1 MEEDQEGGVDDAQQY
16 YYIGRHPGFCGAIKQ
31 SPEDFIVV
39 EIDEHSNRADA
50 DHLVP
55 GDGPSSR
62 LVPRA
67 PDPCAPVEAKRPKLE
82 SERCI
87 NVPAEFVA
95 RCDFPAVA
103 GPASAERPLGEGV
116 AEEEVEA
123 EMELEVAESTEQLLQ
138 DAKFDYADAHAALE
152 ATCEVTGVRNSVLAE
167 DAAEAL
173 GEFAAAERAMMM
185 LLPAGERS
193 DAGGLSLGLFPDK
206 ETRAEVHRTVRQRFP
221 FLKTITSGTEIKA
234 KADPVYAEFRGLVSE
249 EEADGFFRFVDA
261 KRRDATFTF
270 LADSQR
276 ARRAALH
283 HAVTRHFGKVL
294 ETKSFS
300 EARGGGGHC
309 TRIVARF
316 KGRRAPSKKR
326 RGTDVEAL
334 GSEDLDLID
343 GGIYTVF
350 TLQKTNME
358 TLGAISMLASEL
370 GVLPSDFSYA
380 GTKDK
385 KAVTFQRMVVQ
396 KVTPSR
402 LQEAAARLQ
411 ARGLRVAA
419 AKRAARP
426 LRLGELWG
434 NHFRV
439 TLRGVGAPTA
449 TPQPDDAAVRDC
461 VERSVRG
468 VVEHGFINYYG
479 PQRFGASQS
488 IKTDEIGKH
497 LLKGELDKALKLFFT
512 PEAGDDAVNQAK
524 RLFLETGD
532 AKLALSLMPAHKTR
546 ERLMLR
552 ALHRCGPPRGDDVG
566 GSGGGGG
573 GGGGRAARAWVALP
587 RSARL
592 LYPQAYCSALWN
604 RAATVRVR
612 LLGVRRAAR
621 GDLVL
626 PEGAGRR
633 RDAVHVV
640 TEEEEANEVYTIDQ
654 VVLPMPGSS
663 VRYPDNEAGA
673 AYRAT
678 LRRDGLADSAF
689 RVAEL
694 RVSLPGAYRRLL
706 ARPANVSLAWTERGL
721 PGATLLRVGRAGAA
735 DAAETAERG
744 SLPGAA
750 GRASCLSSSRA
761 AQGLD
766 LEATESARPAS
777 GDGAASD
784 LKSES
789 WASRSCLPAPGGGD
803 DVRFDAEEASA
814 GNGSGVPETSGSEET
829 FAVGSSSSL
838 VITFD
843 LPSSCYATVCLGEMM
858 KREVC

>member
-1 MEEDQEGGVDDAQQY
+1 MEEDQEGGVDDAQRH
-16 YYIGRHPGFCGAIKQ
+16 YYIGRHPGFCGAIKL

-50 DHLVP
+50 DHL
-55 GDGPSSR
+55 R
-62 LVPRA
+62 R
-67 PDPCAPVEAKRPKLE
+67 
-82 SERCI
+82 
-87 NVPAEFVA
+87 
-95 RCDFPAVA
+95 
-103 GPASAERPLGEGV
+103 LGEGV
-116 AEEEVEA
+116 AEEEVE
-123 EMELEVAESTEQLLQ
+123 VAESSEQLLP
-138 DAKFDYADAHAALE
+138 DAIFDDADADAALE

-167 DAAEAL
+167 DVAEAL
-173 GEFAAAERAMMM
+173 GDFAAAEREAAMM
-185 LLPAGERS
+185 LLPARERS

-221 FLKTITSGTEIKA
+221 FLKTITSGTEIKVT
-234 KADPVYAEFRGLVSE
+234 ADPVYAEFRGLVSE

-276 ARRAALH
+276 ARRAAVH

-300 EARGGGGHC
+300 EARGGCGGGHC

-316 KGRRAPSKKR
+316 KGGRAPSKKR
-326 RGTDVEAL
+326 RGADVGAS

-343 GGIYTVF
+343 GGVYTVF

-402 LQEAAARLQ
+402 LQEAAARLE

-419 AKRAARP
+419 ASRAARP

-468 VVEHGFINYYG
+468 VAEHGFINYYG

-488 IKTDEIGKH
+488 VKTDDIGKH

-532 AKLALSLMPAHKTR
+532 AKLALSLMPVHKTR

-552 ALHRCGPPRGDDVG
+552 ALNRCGPPCGDDVG
-566 GSGGGGG
+566 GSGGGGA
-573 GGGGRAARAWVALP
+573 GGRAARAWMALP
-587 RSARL
+587 RTARL
-592 LYPQAYCSALWN
+592 LYPHAYCSALWN
-604 RAATVRVR
+604 RAATVRAR

-633 RDAVHVV
+633 GDAVHVV

-663 VRYPDNEAGA
+663 VRYPDNEAGE

-706 ARPANVSLAWTERGL
+706 ARPSNVSLAWTERGL
-721 PGATLLRVGRAGAA
+721 PGAALRIGRAGAA
-735 DAAETAERG
+735 DPAENAEGG

-761 AQGLD
+761 AHGLG
-766 LEATESARPAS
+766 LEATESARPSS
-777 GDGAASD
+777 GDGAAGD

-789 WASRSCLPAPGGGD
+789 RASRSCSPAPGGGAD
-803 DVRFDAEEASA
+803 AKFDAEEASA
-814 GNGSGVPETSGSEET
+814 GNGVPETLGSEEA

-838 VITFD
+838 VITLD

-858 KREVC
+858 KREVLATVGSHIGRARGNLKTDSDAVRSHLGCVCQQQQQQENNSYRNRPVCFRKSLTKCGC

>member
-1 MEEDQEGGVDDAQQY
+1 MEEDQEGGVDDAQRH

-62 LVPRA
+62 LA
-67 PDPCAPVEAKRPKLE
+67 PHAPFPCAPVEAKRPKLDP
-82 SERCI
+82 ERCV
-87 NVPAEFVA
+87 NVPAEIVV

-103 GPASAERPLGEGV
+103 SPASAERRLGEGV
-116 AEEEVEA
+116 AEEEVE
-123 EMELEVAESTEQLLQ
+123 VAESSEQLLP
-138 DAKFDYADAHAALE
+138 DAIFDDADADAALE

-167 DAAEAL
+167 DVAEAL
-173 GEFAAAERAMMM
+173 GDFAAAEREAAMM
-185 LLPAGERS
+185 LLPARERS

-221 FLKTITSGTEIKA
+221 FLKTITSGTEIKVT
-234 KADPVYAEFRGLVSE
+234 ADPVYAEFRGLVSE

-276 ARRAALH
+276 ARRAAVH

-300 EARGGGGHC
+300 EARGGCGGGHC

-316 KGRRAPSKKR
+316 KGGRAPSKKR
-326 RGTDVEAL
+326 RGADVGAS

-343 GGIYTVF
+343 GGVYTVF

-402 LQEAAARLQ
+402 LQEAAARLE

-419 AKRAARP
+419 ASRAARP

-468 VVEHGFINYYG
+468 VAEHGFINYYG

-488 IKTDEIGKH
+488 VKTDDIGKH

-532 AKLALSLMPAHKTR
+532 AKLALSLMPVHKTR

-552 ALHRCGPPRGDDVG
+552 ALNRCGPPCGDDIG
-566 GSGGGGG
+566 GSGGGGA
-573 GGGGRAARAWVALP
+573 GGRAAHAWMALP
-587 RSARL
+587 RTARL
-592 LYPQAYCSALWN
+592 LYPHAYCSALWN
-604 RAATVRVR
+604 RAATVRGR

-626 PEGAGRR
+626 PEGAGRGG
-633 RDAVHVV
+633 DAVHVV

-663 VRYPDNEAGA
+663 VRYPDNEAGE

-689 RVAEL
+689 RVPEL

-706 ARPANVSLAWTERGL
+706 ARPSNVSLAWTERGL
-721 PGATLLRVGRAGAA
+721 PGAALRIGRAETAVRSGAA
-735 DAAETAERG
+735 DPAENAERG

-761 AQGLD
+761 AHGLG

-777 GDGAASD
+777 GDGAAGD
-784 LKSES
+784 LKSRS
-789 WASRSCLPAPGGGD
+789 RPSRSCSPAPGGGAD
-803 DVRFDAEEASA
+803 AKFDAEEASA
-814 GNGSGVPETSGSEET
+814 GNGVPETLGSEEAI
-829 FAVGSSSSL
+829 AVGSSSSL
-838 VITFD
+838 VITLD

>member
-62 LVPRA
+62 LVPHA

-82 SERCI
+82 SERCV

-116 AEEEVEA
+116 AEEEEEVEA

-497 LLKGELDKALKLFFT
+497 LLKGEL
-512 PEAGDDAVNQAK
+512 
-524 RLFLETGD
+524 
-532 AKLALSLMPAHKTR
+532 
-546 ERLMLR
+546 
-552 ALHRCGPPRGDDVG
+552 
-566 GSGGGGG
+566 
-573 GGGGRAARAWVALP
+573 
-587 RSARL
+587 
-592 LYPQAYCSALWN
+592 
-604 RAATVRVR
+604 
-612 LLGVRRAAR
+612 
-621 GDLVL
+621 
-626 PEGAGRR
+626 
-633 RDAVHVV
+633 VHVV

>member
-497 LLKGELDKALKLFFT
+497 LLKGEL
-512 PEAGDDAVNQAK
+512 
-524 RLFLETGD
+524 
-532 AKLALSLMPAHKTR
+532 
-546 ERLMLR
+546 
-552 ALHRCGPPRGDDVG
+552 
-566 GSGGGGG
+566 
-573 GGGGRAARAWVALP
+573 
-587 RSARL
+587 
-592 LYPQAYCSALWN
+592 
-604 RAATVRVR
+604 
-612 LLGVRRAAR
+612 
-621 GDLVL
+621 
-626 PEGAGRR
+626 
-633 RDAVHVV
+633 VHVV

>member
-82 SERCI
+82 SER
-87 NVPAEFVA
+87 
-95 RCDFPAVA
+95 
-103 GPASAERPLGEGV
+103 RPLGEGV

-524 RLFLETGD
+524 RLFLETVNIKNQCDLLTTFGTRRRT
-532 AKLALSLMPAHKTR
+532 AIKLLWAFSGLAEALPHCWHDVSSESCLLCVIVTVNIIYPEISSLKI
-546 ERLMLR
+546 ES
-552 ALHRCGPPRGDDVG
+552 
-566 GSGGGGG
+566 SGGIVQ
-573 GGGGRAARAWVALP
+573 W
-587 RSARL
+587 S
-592 LYPQAYCSALWN
+592 Q
-604 RAATVRVR
+604 
-612 LLGVRRAAR
+612 
-621 GDLVL
+621 LVESSSSVVQSICL
-626 PEGAGRR
+626 SSK
-633 RDAVHVV
+633 VHVV

-721 PGATLLRVGRAGAA
+721 PGAT
-735 DAAETAERG
+735 
-744 SLPGAA
+744 
-750 GRASCLSSSRA
+750 
-761 AQGLD
+761 
-766 LEATESARPAS
+766 
-777 GDGAASD
+777 
-784 LKSES
+784 
-789 WASRSCLPAPGGGD
+789 
-803 DVRFDAEEASA
+803 
-814 GNGSGVPETSGSEET
+814 TSGSEET

-858 KREVC
+858 KREV